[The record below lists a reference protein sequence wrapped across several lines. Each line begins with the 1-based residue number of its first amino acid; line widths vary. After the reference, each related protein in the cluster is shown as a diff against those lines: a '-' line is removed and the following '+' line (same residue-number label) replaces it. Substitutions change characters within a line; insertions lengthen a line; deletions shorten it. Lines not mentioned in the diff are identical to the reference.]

1 MGIAGDTGLGGTQH
15 PCLLV
20 EQEAF
25 ALETTGVTGE
35 LAAATDDAM
44 ARHDD
49 AERVA
54 GIGRSDRPYR
64 SGPAEGECNLRVGAR
79 GAVLDRH
86 QRLHTSRWNGVP

>member
-15 PCLLV
+15 PRLLV

-44 ARHDD
+44 ARTMMQSGLR
-49 AERVA
+49 ALAAATARTAV
-54 GIGRSDRPYR
+54 GRPRASAI
-64 SGPAEGECNLRVGAR
+64 SE
-79 GAVLDRH
+79 
-86 QRLHTSRWNGVP
+86 